1 MEGWREKIKKDR
13 QREKEIMK
21 INRKK
26 EREIELRETKELINF
41 RKSVKRNT
49 RKEKNR
55 ENENEEKETDKQI
68 RD

>member
-26 EREIELRETKELINF
+26 EREIELRETKELIKF

>member
-26 EREIELRETKELINF
+26 EREIELRETKELIKF
-41 RKSVKRNT
+41 RKSVKRNA